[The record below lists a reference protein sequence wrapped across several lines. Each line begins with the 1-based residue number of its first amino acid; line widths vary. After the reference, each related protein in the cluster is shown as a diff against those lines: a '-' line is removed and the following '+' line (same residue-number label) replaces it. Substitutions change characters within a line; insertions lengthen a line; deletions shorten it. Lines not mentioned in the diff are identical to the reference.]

1 MIDNVRGS
9 GVHII
14 EGMSFVGRT
23 IFIGIAYLYVKLHV
37 QTVAKLDVH
46 IVAYRDFTV
55 RGIDHYTRL
64 VQIPYRS
71 KCLDTF

>member
-1 MIDNVRGS
+1 MPDGDVYKRQA
-9 GVHII
+9 H
-14 EGMSFVGRT
+14 
-23 IFIGIAYLYVKLHV
+23 LYVKLHV

-64 VQIPYRS
+64 VQIP
-71 KCLDTF
+71 